1 MRIGLITDTHF
12 GGKNDNLAF
21 AEFQRRFYEGT
32 FFPILDREKITTVV
46 HLGDTFDRRKYTN
59 YNTLKLA
66 KEMFFT
72 PIYERGIE
80 LHTLLGNHDCYFKST
95 NDVNSMSLTC
105 GEYPIHLYKDTP
117 EVINFDGLDVLMT
130 PWIAPDKHAECLRL
144 ISKAK
149 ADFVMGH
156 LPLQGAEMLTNVY
169 CDDGIERKYFKR
181 FERVF
186 SGHFHVQQ
194 DDGHIRYLGAPYE
207 ITWNDY
213 NSKKGFHILDTE
225 TREVEFFQNPNRL
238 FKKIFY
244 DDGHTCDEM
253 LNMDLS
259 EYEGCYIKVFVIQ
272 KTDFYAFDRFIDR
285 CYNEGNFYE
294 LKIVEDFSDLDPDSI
309 TDEVV
314 EVGEDT
320 MTLLDRYVE
329 EISSEAL
336 NKNKLKRLLK
346 NLYIQAC
353 EVE

>member
-1 MRIGLITDTHF
+1 
-12 GGKNDNLAF
+12 
-21 AEFQRRFYEGT
+21 
-32 FFPILDREKITTVV
+32 
-46 HLGDTFDRRKYTN
+46 
-59 YNTLKLA
+59 
-66 KEMFFT
+66 
-72 PIYERGIE
+72 
-80 LHTLLGNHDCYFKST
+80 
-95 NDVNSMSLTC
+95 MSLTC
-105 GEYPIHLYKDTP
+105 SEYNFHLYEDTP
-117 EVINFDGLDVLMT
+117 EVVNFDGLNILMT
-130 PWIAPDKHAECLRL
+130 PWIAPDKHAECLRI

-169 CDDGIERKYFKR
+169 CDDGIERKHFKR

-186 SGHFHVQQ
+186 SGHFHKQQ

-225 TREVEFFQNPNRL
+225 TRELEFYQNPNRL

-259 EYEGCYIKVFVIQ
+259 EYENCYIKVFVIQ
-272 KTDFYAFDRFIDR
+272 KNDFYAFDRFIDR
-285 CYNEGNFYE
+285 CYDEGNFYE
-294 LKIVEDFSDLDPDSI
+294 LKVVEDFSDLDPDSI
-309 TDEVV
+309 TDDVV

-329 EISSEAL
+329 EIESQAI

-346 NLYIQAC
+346 NLYVEAC
-353 EVE
+353 EIE